1 MNRGGCPRTIRIVCL
16 PIVLLERSGVK
27 DPVSIGLKNL
37 ATGLRPYVAARVRA
51 VLRDESL
58 AAEIQTWDAQ
68 GLMVF
73 MWDRW
78 NDLFRNELSFVERSL
93 ISELRDF
100 RNRWAHQNQL
110 SERDVY
116 RVLDDIERLLTA
128 IRSTE
133 VSAVADLRRESL
145 GRLWSAERGTDETQ
159 QRVQL
164 IWPYILCG
172 ASAFAL
178 TVAIVTFGRPPWSW
192 MLSLLVFLAMM
203 RVAWHQANR
212 ERRQG
217 HGPHECSRCGRIVY
231 SVDCPY
237 CQPKT
242 VPNSPDELKGI
253 TSLLTGSWP
262 GVRSAESA
270 SRTDTVT
277 DSLR

>member
-1 MNRGGCPRTIRIVCL
+1 M
-16 PIVLLERSGVK
+16 K
-27 DPVSIGLKNL
+27 DPVSLGLKNL
-37 ATGLRPYVAARVRA
+37 ATGLRPYVAARVRS

-58 AAEIQTWDAQ
+58 AGEIQTWDAQ

-78 NDLFRNELSFVERSL
+78 NDLFRTELSFVERSL

-100 RNRWAHQNQL
+100 RNRWAHQSQL

-128 IRSTE
+128 IRSPE
-133 VSAVADLRRESL
+133 VAAVTDLRRESL
-145 GRLWSAERGTDETQ
+145 GRLWSSERGTDEKQ

-178 TVAIVTFGRPPWSW
+178 TVAIVTFGRAPWSW

-237 CQPKT
+237 CQPKSLPT
-242 VPNSPDELKGI
+242 APDELKGI
-253 TSLLTGSWP
+253 TALLTGSWP
-262 GVRSAESA
+262 GVRSADPA
-270 SRTDTVT
+270 TRTETVAE
-277 DSLR
+277 

>member
-1 MNRGGCPRTIRIVCL
+1 M
-16 PIVLLERSGVK
+16 K
-27 DPVSIGLKNL
+27 DPVSLGLKNL

-68 GLMVF
+68 ALMIF

-78 NDLFRNELSFVERSL
+78 NDLFRHELSFVERSL

-110 SERDVY
+110 TERDVY
-116 RVLDDIERLLTA
+116 RVLDDIERLLSA
-128 IRSTE
+128 IHSPDI
-133 VSAVADLRRESL
+133 AAIADLRRESL
-145 GRLWSAERGTDETQ
+145 GRLWSAERGTDEKH
-159 QRVQL
+159 QRVQI

-172 ASAFAL
+172 ASAFTL
-178 TVAIVTFGRPPWSW
+178 SVAIVTFGRAPWSW

-237 CQPKT
+237 CQPKPL
-242 VPNSPDELKGI
+242 PNAPDDLKSI
-253 TSLLTGSWP
+253 TSLLTGSWTGIRLP
-262 GVRSAESA
+262 EAPAKSESA
-270 SRTDTVT
+270 SQ
-277 DSLR
+277 